1 MNIWESV
8 LVALEGIVANKMRAV
23 LTMLGVIIGVGAVIT
38 MLALAR
44 GAREQ
49 TMQRIQQMGT
59 NTLVVFS
66 GRGMGGSNRAMGG
79 MGSNQILTMED
90 VRAIAAECPS
100 VKAVAPEASTNAQ
113 VKYMNQ
119 NTNTSI
125 LGTTPDY
132 LTIRNYQI
140 DKGQMF
146 SEGDVNALRK
156 VAVIGPSTAYYLFGN
171 ASPVGQ
177 KVRVQGIQFEI
188 IGLLKSKGASGGFQD
203 PDDQLMV
210 PVSTVM
216 RRIMGT
222 NTVRSIN
229 VQATSMA
236 AMNKAYS
243 EVDALLRSRHKLA
256 ADDESAFMIRSQADI
271 MAMAE
276 ATSEVFTVL
285 LAGIAMVSLLVGGI
299 GIMNIMLVSVTERTR
314 EIGIRMALGARR
326 RDIQAQFLIE
336 ALVLSLLGGAL
347 GILAG
352 IAGSI
357 IMGSI
362 SQWVT
367 SIEPSSIAL
376 SFGFAA
382 LIGIFFGY
390 YPARQASMMKPI
402 DALRYE

>member
-8 LVALEGIVANKMRAV
+8 LVALEGIAANKMRAV

-113 VKYMNQ
+113 VKYLNQ

-140 DKGQMF
+140 DKGRMF
-146 SEGDVNALRK
+146 TEGDVNALRK
-156 VAVIGPSTAYYLFGN
+156 VAVIGTTTAYYLFGN

-188 IGLLKSKGASGGFQD
+188 VGLLKSKGASGGFQD

-210 PVSTVM
+210 PVVTVM
-216 RRIMGT
+216 RRLMGT

-229 VQATSMA
+229 VQAVSMDS
-236 AMNKAYS
+236 MNKAYS
-243 EVDALLRSRHKLA
+243 EVDALLRKRHKLA
-256 ADDESAFMIRSQADI
+256 ANDDSAFMIRSQSDI

-276 ATSEVFTVL
+276 ETSQVFTVL

-336 ALVLSLLGGAL
+336 ALVLSLFGGAL
-347 GILAG
+347 GVLAG
-352 IAGSI
+352 IAGSL
-357 IMGSI
+357 IMGSL
-362 SQWVT
+362 SQWT
-367 SIEPSSIAL
+367 TAIEPSSIGLA
-376 SFGFAA
+376 FGFAA

-390 YPARQASMMKPI
+390 YPARQASMKKPI

>member
-1 MNIWESV
+1 
-8 LVALEGIVANKMRAV
+8 
-23 LTMLGVIIGVGAVIT
+23 
-38 MLALAR
+38 
-44 GAREQ
+44 
-49 TMQRIQQMGT
+49 
-59 NTLVVFS
+59 
-66 GRGMGGSNRAMGG
+66 MGGSNRAMGG